1 MKTINPETAV
11 IVFDLDDTLY
21 SEYEYKL
28 SGIRV
33 VVDTVVALYP
43 DWNSDDL
50 WRSIDPDGKDWLD
63 KLCRH
68 CGFNESEKQV
78 LLWQYRLHRPT
89 LTPYASPDFLSEL
102 TAPFVASALITDGR
116 SLTQRL
122 KLEALGLS
130 SLFDDILVSQ
140 PPPPKLDRRFVLEAE
155 LQGLCLLKGYKTV
168 GGMRASI
175 YNAMPL
181 EGVNALADF
190 MKDFQRRYG

>member
-28 SGIRV
+28 SGIRAV
-33 VVDTVVALYP
+33 VNTVVALYP

-78 LLWQYRLHRPT
+78 LLWQYAERSEERRVGKECRSRWS
-89 LTPYASPDFLSEL
+89 PYH
-102 TAPFVASALITDGR
+102 
-116 SLTQRL
+116 
-122 KLEALGLS
+122 
-130 SLFDDILVSQ
+130 
-140 PPPPKLDRRFVLEAE
+140 
-155 LQGLCLLKGYKTV
+155 
-168 GGMRASI
+168 
-175 YNAMPL
+175 
-181 EGVNALADF
+181 
-190 MKDFQRRYG
+190 